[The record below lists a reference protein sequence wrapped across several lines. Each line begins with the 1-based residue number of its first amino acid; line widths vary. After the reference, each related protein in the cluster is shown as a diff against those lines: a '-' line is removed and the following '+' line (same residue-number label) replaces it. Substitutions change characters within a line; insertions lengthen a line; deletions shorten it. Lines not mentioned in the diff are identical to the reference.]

1 MSWYQNAKYKAPPFS
16 YEIRAIK
23 EDFDAVFFPD
33 KGIAE
38 LYEEHIKI
46 RSDPEF
52 IRDFPNAKIKSYEE
66 FYTFHVFTLLIHIQ
80 FLSRRDSF

>member
-52 IRDFPNAKIKSYEE
+52 IEIFQMQRLNHMKNLENL
-66 FYTFHVFTLLIHIQ
+66 T
-80 FLSRRDSF
+80 